1 MLNSGIMSNWKEVVG
16 DLYIKDKPVVNLK
29 FQRKK
34 YQIQKER
41 KTFDVETFLD
51 LIWEDLPRDEAITLI
66 NIRKNMIKIID
77 KKFIS
82 EV

>member
-1 MLNSGIMSNWKEVVG
+1 M
-16 DLYIKDKPVVNLK
+16 
-29 FQRKK
+29 
-34 YQIQKER
+34 
-41 KTFDVETFLD
+41 DVETFLD